1 MKTKQVPVD
10 RKSTLNVD
18 FLLDNDEKIAQET
31 FGKFFASTSP
41 YLSRVNQEDLKHFIL
56 AIRSSYIY
64 FIDYFIIYLLIIK
77 SIVSSLTMSI
87 T

>member
-18 FLLDNDEKIAQET
+18 FLLDNDETIAQET
-31 FGKFFASTSP
+31 FGKFLASTSP

-56 AIRSSYIY
+56 AIRGSHIFY
-64 FIDYFIIYLLIIK
+64 
-77 SIVSSLTMSI
+77 
-87 T
+87 